1 MVPRADRSA
10 PGQRVTALMGR
21 QGLVF
26 GVAVIEGFEVGW
38 SRVVGG
44 APDALF
50 QAGSISKP
58 VTALAALEL
67 AGRGVLDLEADVND
81 GLTSWRLPG
90 PERVSLRQLLGHT
103 SGLGVGFYPGYRQGA
118 EAPTVLQSL
127 DGIPPA
133 ATKAVRVRRS
143 FYGRF
148 HYSGGGYT
156 IIQQLIADVTG
167 VPFAEAARDL
177 VLRPLGMTSSTFAQ
191 PLPDDRRPRAA
202 RPDWRVYPEA
212 AAAGLWTTPEDLA
225 RFAAAVAA
233 AAAGRNSAGRGAA
246 DPAETPTAGH
256 GAADPAE
263 TRFAAAVAAA
273 AAGRNS
279 AGRGAADPAE
289 TGAAGGS
296 AVRAEAAALLVTF
309 RTPVPFSGE
318 RLGMLAMGMP
328 LPQGYGLGM
337 FEFGD
342 GRFGH
347 VGGAASFFS
356 ILMASQQDGGGA
368 VIMTAANPS
377 RFPFR
382 LLRAIGEE
390 QGWTGLRASGWQRLR
405 DLAATH
411 GSPSD

>member
-1 MVPRADRSA
+1 MVPRADRST
-10 PGQRVTALMGR
+10 PGERVTALMGR

-26 GVAVIEGFEVGW
+26 RVAVIEWSGVGW
-38 SRVVGG
+38 SRGVGG
-44 APDALF
+44 PPDALF

-81 GLTSWRLPG
+81 RLTSWRLPG

-103 SGLGVGFYPGYRQGA
+103 SGLGVRFYPGYRQGA
-118 EAPTVLQSL
+118 EPPTLLQSL

-148 HYSGGGYT
+148 HYSGGGYAV
-156 IIQQLIADVTG
+156 IQQLIADVTG

-202 RPDWRVYPEA
+202 RPDWRVHPEA

-233 AAAGRNSAGRGAA
+233 AAEGHGSAGAKA
-246 DPAETPTAGH
+246 DG
-256 GAADPAE
+256 
-263 TRFAAAVAAA
+263 
-273 AAGRNS
+273 
-279 AGRGAADPAE
+279 
-289 TGAAGGS
+289 AGGS
-296 AVRAEAAALLVTF
+296 AIRAEAAALLVTF

-347 VGGAASFFS
+347 VGGATSFFS

-390 QGWTGLRASGWQRLR
+390 QGWTGLRASGRQRLR
-405 DLAATH
+405 GLAATH
-411 GSPSD
+411 GSSSD